1 MTITLINNT
10 FSYEMQKL
18 TMAFFPDRK
27 VLVDPEETPEGE
39 SEFITVTMTGDP
51 MTLKAEFRNDVENLH
66 STAEEVV
73 EEGDDPE
80 LAAGRVL
87 YRVLSDVTGIRP
99 QWGILTGVRPAK
111 VMTKH
116 IDASGEEAAKEYFVN
131 RLYADPKKAD
141 LAAVVSNAER
151 KIMDTTT
158 PESISLYVGIPFCTS
173 RCTYCSFV
181 SESIAS
187 PRAKKL
193 YPAYFEN
200 LLKEIEVTGQIARDT
215 GRVLRT
221 VYVGGGTPSTL
232 TAEQTK
238 QLLDTIHASFD
249 FSHCNEVTFEAGRA
263 DSITEEKLAAML
275 AGGADRISVNPQT
288 MTDAI
293 LEAVGR
299 RHTVQD
305 VYDVFDAA
313 RRVGFTNIN
322 MDLIAGLPGD
332 SPENF
337 ERSLNDVIALDPES
351 VTVHTLAYKRSSSL
365 IPTKELF
372 ARGQETSK
380 MVDTANVLLASA
392 GYAPYYMYRQTRSVG
407 NLENVGWAKPGAESA
422 YNVFMMEECQD
433 IFACGAGAVTKMLVP
448 GTTDIIRVFNYKY
461 PYEYVDRFDQLIA
474 NKSKVRAFY
483 E

>member
-27 VLVDPEETPEGE
+27 VLFDPEETPEGE

-87 YRVLSDVTGIRP
+87 YRVLSNVTGIRP

-173 RCTYCSFV
+173 RCT
-181 SESIAS
+181 
-187 PRAKKL
+187 
-193 YPAYFEN
+193 
-200 LLKEIEVTGQIARDT
+200 
-215 GRVLRT
+215 
-221 VYVGGGTPSTL
+221 
-232 TAEQTK
+232 
-238 QLLDTIHASFD
+238 
-249 FSHCNEVTFEAGRA
+249 
-263 DSITEEKLAAML
+263 
-275 AGGADRISVNPQT
+275 
-288 MTDAI
+288 
-293 LEAVGR
+293 
-299 RHTVQD
+299 
-305 VYDVFDAA
+305 
-313 RRVGFTNIN
+313 
-322 MDLIAGLPGD
+322 
-332 SPENF
+332 
-337 ERSLNDVIALDPES
+337 
-351 VTVHTLAYKRSSSL
+351 
-365 IPTKELF
+365 
-372 ARGQETSK
+372 
-380 MVDTANVLLASA
+380 
-392 GYAPYYMYRQTRSVG
+392 
-407 NLENVGWAKPGAESA
+407 
-422 YNVFMMEECQD
+422 
-433 IFACGAGAVTKMLVP
+433 
-448 GTTDIIRVFNYKY
+448 
-461 PYEYVDRFDQLIA
+461 
-474 NKSKVRAFY
+474 
-483 E
+483 